1 MASETKTREP
11 PLKKLVDK
19 LSPREKTQEQL
30 RAQRR
35 VVIPVDPEVTP
46 KEVKDAANATQH
58 ARWARAFG
66 YGMVPLIAAPTA
78 LAAHAFTVAP
88 TFTVGA
94 VTAAG
99 VAGTALFGWIG
110 KKAHQDVKEFSKQ
123 TENEIAK
130 HGLTYA
136 SAENKYPGFT
146 TGESAAQSHSV
157 GHVGGLMGAQ
167 IVLTKKQPGPLMRLF
182 HRTRFAIKGS
192 APEQLNKKLPTLE
205 ELRRQYDRTD
215 NPFIKNRIHTIFS
228 LTDAMK
234 NLDPASEEY
243 SQKSKEVTKLLKQH
257 VS

>member
-1 MASETKTREP
+1 MATETKTREP
-11 PLKKLVDK
+11 PLKKIVDR
-19 LSPREKTQEQL
+19 LSPREKTEEQL

-35 VVIPVDPEVTP
+35 VSIPVDPDITP
-46 KEVKDAANATQH
+46 KEVKDAATATQH

-88 TFTVGA
+88 TFTAGA

-110 KKAHQDVKEFSKQ
+110 KKAHQDVKESTAK
-123 TENEIAK
+123 TEEEIAK
-130 HGLTYA
+130 HGLTYG
-136 SAENKYPGFT
+136 SAESKYPGFT
-146 TGESAAQSHSV
+146 TGESAAKSHPV
-157 GHVGGLMGAQ
+157 GHVGGFMGAQ

-215 NPFIKNRIHTIFS
+215 NQFIRNRI
-228 LTDAMK
+228 
-234 NLDPASEEY
+234 NLILNLGLERDKLNPSSDEY
-243 SQKSKEVTKLLKQH
+243 RAKDKQIRELVKQH